1 MISSLSGTIEAVTT
15 KYIIVNVAGVG
26 YRVHVANKMRD
37 SIAQVGSQIKLYT
50 HYSLNPRDGAV
61 ELYGFGTT
69 EELGFFELLTSISGI
84 GPKSA
89 QAILARSELQPLQ
102 LAIVQ
107 GDEVYLNK
115 VAGLG
120 PKTGQRLI
128 IELKEKIA
136 ALPLAAG
143 ASAYLVS
150 DAEAVEALMS
160 LGYSQFQA
168 RDAMK
173 RIETKEESS
182 SEDKIT
188 AALKLL
194 AKK

>member
-1 MISSLSGTIEAVTT
+1 MISYLCGTVQNISE
-15 KYIIVNVAGVG
+15 KYTIIDVGGIG
-26 YRVHVANKMRD
+26 YRVHIAGQRMN
-37 SIAQVGSQIKLYT
+37 SISKIGEQIKLFT
-50 HYSLNPRDGAV
+50 HYSMNPRDGAI
-61 ELYGFGTT
+61 ELYGFVSP

-102 LAIVQ
+102 LAILE
-107 GDEVYLNK
+107 GDAVYLNK

-143 ASAYLVS
+143 ASANLTS
-150 DAEAVEALMS
+150 DAEAVEALMA
-160 LGYSQFQA
+160 LGYNQYQA
-168 RDAMK
+168 REAVKNLDSK
-173 RIETKEESS
+173 TSLEE
-182 SEDKIT
+182 KVT
-188 AALKLL
+188 AALKNLGT
-194 AKK
+194 KK